1 MRANSR
7 CHYAVIEFFEVDDD
21 YYKSDKMKTFTF
33 TRLWGDTKEK
43 IVNRLGQY
51 LNN

>member
-1 MRANSR
+1 MRANSTS
-7 CHYAVIEFFEVDDD
+7 HYAVIEFFEVSDE

-33 TRLWGDTKEK
+33 TRLWGNTKQT
-43 IVNRLGQY
+43 IINRLGNY

>member
-1 MRANSR
+1 MRANSSS
-7 CHYAVIEFFEVDDD
+7 HYAVIEFFELSDE
-21 YYKSDKMKTFTF
+21 YYKSDRMKTFTF
-33 TRLWGDTKEK
+33 TRLWGETKDK